1 MPRRNHNQTS
11 NLPTN
16 TTNPIPG
23 INFTYSENFNKTVEL
38 NTENYPSW
46 KTTMLHFLDM
56 NDLIDYI
63 LTEKVKKFKINK
75 IENLN
80 NYTVDKIN
88 PSLAYQKDI
97 DSNTVKLDNIT
108 KWIILNSIGD
118 VTKKLI
124 ETRAKNAFESWKI
137 LENSFTKGK
146 EQLHAEII
154 DKLNNLKFD
163 PIMDINVFIATLEN
177 LFDELEY
184 INKPLTDES
193 KAGYLYRTLP
203 ENLRWLNVF
212 QFKECLCK

>member
-1 MPRRNHNQTS
+1 MPRRNQSQTS
-11 NLPTN
+11 NLPIN
-16 TTNPIPG
+16 TTNSIPS
-23 INFTYSENFNKTVEL
+23 INFTYSENFNKTMEL

-63 LTEKVKKFKINK
+63 LTEKVRKFKINK

-80 NYTVDKIN
+80 NYTIDKIN
-88 PSLAYQKDI
+88 PSLAYHKDI

-118 VTKKLI
+118 ATKKLI

-146 EQLHAEII
+146 EQLHAE
-154 DKLNNLKFD
+154 
-163 PIMDINVFIATLEN
+163 
-177 LFDELEY
+177 
-184 INKPLTDES
+184 
-193 KAGYLYRTLP
+193 
-203 ENLRWLNVF
+203 
-212 QFKECLCK
+212 